1 MVVKK
6 RIYPVTIAFKFLK
19 SVHKNDLKIAYGWV
33 HSVLCLRDTHKGL
46 VFIQTKAFWYIS
58 FIVWIALAGRVF
70 LCG

>member
-6 RIYPVTIAFKFLK
+6 GYILSRIAFKFSK

-33 HSVLCLRDTHKGL
+33 HLVLSLRDTHKGL
-46 VFIQTKAFWYIS
+46 IFIQTKAFWYIS

>member
-46 VFIQTKAFWYIS
+46 VFIQTKAF
-58 FIVWIALAGRVF
+58 
-70 LCG
+70 